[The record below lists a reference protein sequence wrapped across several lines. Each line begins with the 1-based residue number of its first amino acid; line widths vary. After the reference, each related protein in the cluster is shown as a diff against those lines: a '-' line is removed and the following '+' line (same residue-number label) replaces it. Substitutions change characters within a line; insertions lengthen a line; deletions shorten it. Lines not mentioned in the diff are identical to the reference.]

1 MIPSVHA
8 SDAQTRIQTISYQ
21 LESDRHGSV
30 LIPACS
36 AMDPPDEVSAQAEAD
51 ADRESNEYHVRLM
64 LRVKDGDIAAFEEIV
79 EIHQHAVIGT
89 VAKMLGNASDAED
102 IAQQVFIRVWKSAA
116 RYQVSAKFTTWMFT
130 ITRNLVFNE
139 MRRRKRKPVVS
150 MDEREEEYNLI
161 AKDESTA
168 TPDQQVLENEL
179 VKAIDDA
186 IQSLPEKQRLAVILR
201 RYEDRSYEEIAE
213 ILSMS
218 LSAVKS
224 LLFRARGQ
232 LKENLQVYLT
242 E

>member
-1 MIPSVHA
+1 
-8 SDAQTRIQTISYQ
+8 
-21 LESDRHGSV
+21 
-30 LIPACS
+30 
-36 AMDPPDEVSAQAEAD
+36 MDIPDEVIPQAETD
-51 ADRESNEYHVRLM
+51 AGRKSNEYHVRLM
-64 LRVKDGDIAAFEEIV
+64 LRVKQGDIAAFEEIV
-79 EIHQHAVIGT
+79 DIHQHAVVGT
-89 VAKMLGNASDAED
+89 VAKMLGNVSDAED
-102 IAQQVFIRVWKSAA
+102 IAQQVFIRIWKSAA

-150 MDEREEEYNLI
+150 MDEREEDYNLT
-161 AKDESTA
+161 AKDENTA

-213 ILSMS
+213 VLKLS

-224 LLFRARGQ
+224 LLFRARVQ
-232 LKENLQVYLT
+232 LKENLQPYLD